1 MSMKY
6 NSLHEYLDDVFKD
19 KQASRAEIKEA
30 KREYWKLWYR
40 HYRKEERKRKREF
53 TLRLHPQEIEQMD
66 EKRGE
71 LSYSQFLY
79 MAVRQAIISR
89 KEPQCDPRAYGHIKQ
104 LLMEVINLLEEL
116 INEGGGEL
124 TEEILIKMEKL
135 QEDFELFTI
144 DVDHDN

>member
-6 NSLHEYLDDVFKD
+6 NSLHEYLDDVFKG

-40 HYRKEERKRKREF
+40 HYRKEERERKREF
-53 TLRLHPQEIEQMD
+53 TLRLHPEEIQQMD

-79 MAVRQAIISR
+79 KAVRQAIIST
-89 KEPQCDPRAYGHIKQ
+89 KEPQYDPKAFGHIKQ

-124 TEEILIKMEKL
+124 TEEIITKMEKL
-135 QEDFELFTI
+135 HEDFQLFNI
-144 DVDHDN
+144 DVER